1 VGSHPFIALL
11 WPARPPPS
19 SDGSPRRAFGVRLR
33 SEIEPDLAKE
43 DAIVMPEPLH
53 PAMVHFPVAFAALA
67 PFAALAALV
76 AIRAGWLPARAWIA
90 IVALQA
96 LLAGSAWLAIET
108 GEEQED
114 RVEQVVPKRFIHEH
128 EEAGERFLALAV
140 VAFVVSATGLLRGSG
155 GNVGRAATTAAA
167 AIALAAAVAVGRS
180 GGELV
185 YRHGAAD
192 AYVERSADV
201 EARAMAHTP
210 GD

>member
-1 VGSHPFIALL
+1 PALHAA
-11 WPARPPPS
+11 PPRPPRCLRRPP
-19 SDGSPRRAFGVRLR
+19 DGRVAGGASHCAASR
-33 SEIEPDLAKE
+33 PDLAKE

-140 VAFVVSATGLLRGSG
+140 VAFVVSATGLL
-155 GNVGRAATTAAA
+155 
-167 AIALAAAVAVGRS
+167 
-180 GGELV
+180 
-185 YRHGAAD
+185 
-192 AYVERSADV
+192 
-201 EARAMAHTP
+201 
-210 GD
+210 